1 MKIFKI
7 IIGAFRDLHALATI
21 RAFAKEYSFVELTF
35 SDCGC
40 HRIELWQGNVKI
52 AEEDKDL
59 ATCVRNLVERL
70 DNQWP
75 RFFQA

>member
-1 MKIFKI
+1 LGNQNQSHEANI
-7 IIGAFRDLHALATI
+7 IVDLADDLHALATL
-21 RAFAKEYSFVELTF
+21 RALAKEYSFVELTF

-52 AEEDKDL
+52 AEEDRDL

-70 DNQWP
+70 EG
-75 RFFQA
+75 

>member
-1 MKIFKI
+1 MTETKLLCDITDDI
-7 IIGAFRDLHALATI
+7 TALAAI
-21 RAFAKEYSFVELTF
+21 RELAKEYSFVELTF

-52 AEEDKDL
+52 AEEDRDL

-70 DNQWP
+70 EG
-75 RFFQA
+75 